1 MTVGLSVF
9 TSVCMMQVIFPDGSS
24 RAVIMLL
31 ITSDDTP
38 ELNEVTRVTLSD
50 VVENGVPT
58 SGDQTRGARL
68 ILTLSEAV
76 ITVQANDDPHG
87 VVTWSPLMV
96 MVEEEEGTDNVVQF
110 TLVREFGTV
119 GAIIVSY
126 RTEMD
131 MSVPLGEQAESLLD
145 FIPASRDVVIG
156 DGEGSANISVT
167 ILQVC

>member
-96 MVEEEEGTDNVVQF
+96 VVEEEDNVQF

-145 FIPASRDVVIG
+145 FIPASSDVVIG